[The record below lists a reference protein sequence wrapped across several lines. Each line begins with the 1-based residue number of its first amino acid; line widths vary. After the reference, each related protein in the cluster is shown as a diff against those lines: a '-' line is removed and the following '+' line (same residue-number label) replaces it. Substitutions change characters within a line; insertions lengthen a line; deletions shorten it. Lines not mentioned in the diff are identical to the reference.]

1 VIIFVNEAKVSD
13 MTKKDFFGVEVKH
26 FRSNEFIR
34 LRNKL
39 FPVNQPL
46 VMAILNATP
55 DSFYS
60 ESRRHDNSELT
71 DYLETCQAQGVS
83 FIDLGAQ
90 STRPGSTPISS
101 EEQIERLRPLVARIR
116 SEFPSFFI
124 SIDTSCPKVAA
135 WALDQ
140 GADLINDVEGGKNN
154 PEIWD
159 VCARYNAPYILMH
172 SRGELTEMHAEQVYQ
187 NITVEVLQELST
199 QLNSIKKA
207 GVKDIIIDPGF
218 GFSKSLIENRKLLNN
233 LPLFQLFGIPILVG
247 FSRKSMIYKTLNTS
261 PENALNGT
269 SILNTFAVLN
279 GATFLRVHDPKEA
292 TEVIKLLK
300 QE

>member
-1 VIIFVNEAKVSD
+1 

-55 DSFYS
+55 DSFYA
-60 ESRRHDNSELT
+60 ESRRFPDAALKEF
-71 DYLETCQAQGVS
+71 LETCHTQGVS

-90 STRPGSTPISS
+90 STRPGSTPVST
-101 EEQIERLRPLVARIR
+101 EEQIERLHPLLTRIS

-124 SIDTSCPKVAA
+124 SIDTSCPKVAD
-135 WALDQ
+135 WALRH

-159 VCARYNAPYILMH
+159 VCARYNAPIYSCIREANSPRCM
-172 SRGELTEMHAEQVYQ
+172 R
-187 NITVEVLQELST
+187 NR
-199 QLNSIKKA
+199 SIK
-207 GVKDIIIDPGF
+207 I
-218 GFSKSLIENRKLLNN
+218 
-233 LPLFQLFGIPILVG
+233 
-247 FSRKSMIYKTLNTS
+247 
-261 PENALNGT
+261 
-269 SILNTFAVLN
+269 
-279 GATFLRVHDPKEA
+279 
-292 TEVIKLLK
+292 
-300 QE
+300 

>member
-1 VIIFVNEAKVSD
+1 
-13 MTKKDFFGVEVKH
+13 M
-26 FRSNEFIR
+26 
-34 LRNKL
+34 
-39 FPVNQPL
+39 NQPL

-60 ESRRHDNSELT
+60 ESRQLQSSALT
-71 DYLETCQAQGVS
+71 DFLETCHTQRVS

-90 STRPGSTPISS
+90 STRPGSTPVSS
-101 EEQIERLRPLVARIR
+101 EEQIDRLQPLLTRIKN
-116 SEFPSFFI
+116 EFPSFFI
-124 SIDTSCPKVAA
+124 SIDTSCSKVAD
-135 WALDQ
+135 WALRH

-172 SRGELTEMHAEQVYQ
+172 SRGEMSEMHEEQVYQ

-199 QLNSIKKA
+199 QLNAIKKA

-233 LPLFQLFGIPILVG
+233 LPLFQLFGMPILVG
-247 FSRKSMIYKTLNTS
+247 FSRKSMIYKTLSTT

-300 QE
+300 QD